1 MQIYVK
7 HTSFQFSKHEKQRI
21 NANIQFIS
29 AFKRR
34 YANDQYNIICETHFI
49 PVFKIRNANDQYK
62 FM

>member
-21 NANIQFIS
+21 NANIQFI
-29 AFKRR
+29 
-34 YANDQYNIICETHFI
+34 